1 MNPNIVH
8 VDDDITSEK
17 MSKSIVEASDICKK
31 YGSKTVLSHI
41 SFSIQ
46 RSEYV
51 CIVGKSGAGKT
62 TLLNIIGL
70 IEKSDSGNLLID
82 GRAVFSRREILQLR
96 RTFFGYIFQD
106 YLLMTDKSVRDNLAI
121 SLYGKER
128 LRSEEMKTVLRKV
141 GLDGSYLDKKI
152 CCLSGG
158 EQQRISLARMM
169 LKPYE
174 LVLADEP
181 TGNLDCANR
190 NKIIEIFKNLKMTGK
205 TIVCVTHD
213 REVAASADRIIYLED
228 NGTII
233 C

>member
-1 MNPNIVH
+1 M
-8 VDDDITSEK
+8 
-17 MSKSIVEASDICKK
+17 
-31 YGSKTVLSHI
+31 
-41 SFSIQ
+41 
-46 RSEYV
+46 
-51 CIVGKSGAGKT
+51 
-62 TLLNIIGL
+62 
-70 IEKSDSGNLLID
+70 
-82 GRAVFSRREILQLR
+82 
-96 RTFFGYIFQD
+96 
-106 YLLMTDKSVRDNLAI
+106 
-121 SLYGKER
+121 
-128 LRSEEMKTVLRKV
+128 
-141 GLDGSYLDKKI
+141 DGSYLDKKI

>member
-1 MNPNIVH
+1 M
-8 VDDDITSEK
+8 
-17 MSKSIVEASDICKK
+17 
-31 YGSKTVLSHI
+31 
-41 SFSIQ
+41 
-46 RSEYV
+46 
-51 CIVGKSGAGKT
+51 GKSGAGKT

-128 LRSEEMKTVLRKV
+128 LRSEEMKTVLRKA